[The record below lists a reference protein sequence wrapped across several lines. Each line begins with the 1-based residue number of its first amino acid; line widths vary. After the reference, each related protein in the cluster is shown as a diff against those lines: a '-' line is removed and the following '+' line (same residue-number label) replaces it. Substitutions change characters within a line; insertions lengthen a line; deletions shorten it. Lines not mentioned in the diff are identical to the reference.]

1 MKQLRTILR
10 WAAERL
16 DLPQDI
22 AADLPRIEFDGFSLC
37 RLDRHKGI
45 LAYEKD
51 RIVICLVSG
60 TVTLEGENL
69 QVQRMHREA
78 LTVTGKI
85 RQVSFD
91 GGAV

>member
-1 MKQLRTILR
+1 MIKMRALLRR
-10 WAAERL
+10 AAERL
-16 DLPQDI
+16 DLPQDV
-22 AADLPRIEFDGFSLC
+22 AAGLPRIEFDGFSLC

-51 RIVICLVSG
+51 RIVVSLNIG
-60 TVTLEGENL
+60 TITLEGSDL

-85 RQVSFD
+85 KQVSFS
-91 GGAV
+91 GGVY